1 MAFSRSKLHS
11 LLANKEYSDAS
22 NYVNEQLS
30 GVLNDAETL
39 VSCVQKC
46 TNVITYHLYQI
57 KSTDKE
63 TILREINMF
72 VSLFVNSL
80 EMFSKISISSISNA
94 AEIDKAL
101 LSAHQVSSMIHKPE
115 ILTLLNQFDHS
126 LIPKPKQD

>member
-46 TNVITYHLYQI
+46 TNVITYHLHQI

-72 VSLFVNSL
+72 VSLFVNSI

-101 LSAHQVSSMIHKPE
+101 FYAYQVSSMIHKPE
-115 ILTLLNQFDHS
+115 ILTLLK
-126 LIPKPKQD
+126 I